1 MDEGVSVSTTAS
13 HESFGG
19 TPQSFPPVGFMFEPD
34 ESWYSGAPE
43 ADDEG
48 VRVGPVTVYCGTRR
62 AAWNLYTRV
71 YKNASVYLN
80 VKVYANG
87 SFGAFLSANPGEDV
101 SILAFEGTSKGHV
114 IDHLA
119 HTIALPFY
127 N

>member
-1 MDEGVSVSTTAS
+1 MDDGINVATSAS

-19 TPQSFPPVGFMFEPD
+19 VVQSFPPVGFMFEPD
-34 ESWYSGAPE
+34 ESWYGDAPG

-48 VRVGPVTVYCGTRR
+48 VRVGPVAVYCGTRR
-62 AAWNLYTRV
+62 VAHDLYTRV
-71 YKNASVYLN
+71 YEGSTVYLN
-80 VKVYANG
+80 IKVYANG
-87 SFGAFLSANPGEDV
+87 NYSAALSTSAGNDL
-101 SILAFEGTSKGHV
+101 SILAFEGTRNGGV